1 MPVAWTS
8 FFFFFFFFFFTKAI
22 NQSIN
27 QSNQSFK
34 QTGASSGIGAAVAK
48 LFAKEGASVAATGR
62 NEAALAALVEDIAS
76 AGGSA
81 KFFAADV
88 TDDAAVAGVVDS
100 AVREFGALDILVN
113 NAGVLQGGATDDA
126 TMDNWD
132 FNFSVN
138 ARGPFCFLT
147 QAIPHLKKSAA
158 AEGSAEGGA
167 GGGAGGFRTAA
178 VVNVSSVNGQQSFGG
193 TVSYCAAKAALDMVT
208 RCASVDLA
216 PHGVSCRHFVS

>member
-8 FFFFFFFFFFTKAI
+8 FFFFFFFFTKAI

-88 TDDAAVAGVVDS
+88 TDDAAVAG
-100 AVREFGALDILVN
+100 E
-113 NAGVLQGGATDDA
+113 
-126 TMDNWD
+126 
-132 FNFSVN
+132 
-138 ARGPFCFLT
+138 
-147 QAIPHLKKSAA
+147 K
-158 AEGSAEGGA
+158 
-167 GGGAGGFRTAA
+167 
-178 VVNVSSVNGQQSFGG
+178 
-193 TVSYCAAKAALDMVT
+193 
-208 RCASVDLA
+208 
-216 PHGVSCRHFVS
+216 